1 MVNAN
6 RLWHKQG
13 VKPPRS
19 GPRPR
24 PPLTAAKL
32 DELALH
38 YVGRFATSKGKL
50 VDYLWRKVRER
61 GWEGERD
68 ADPVAV
74 AERLASYGYVDDAA
88 FALSKAR
95 ALGGRGYGARRVG
108 QALHAARIND
118 DDGAAARELAE
129 DERVDAALRM
139 ARKRRVGP
147 YAIAPLDPVQR
158 EKAIGAMI
166 RAGHGFALA
175 RAIVAL
181 APGQIPADEDIP
193 DLRTL

>member
-50 VDYLWRKVRER
+50 IDYLRRKVRER

-74 AERLASYGYVDDAA
+74 AERLAGYGYIDDAA

-108 QALHAARIND
+108 QALHAARINE
-118 DDGAAARELAE
+118 DDGAAARELA
-129 DERVDAALRM
+129 DEEKVDAALRM

-147 YAIAPLDPVQR
+147 YANAPLDQVQR
-158 EKAIGAMI
+158 EKAIGGML

-175 RAIVAL
+175 RAIVAM
-181 APGQIPADEDIP
+181 APGRMPSPEDLA
-193 DLRTL
+193 DLRGL

>member
-50 VDYLWRKVRER
+50 IDYLWRKVRER
-61 GWEGERD
+61 GWEGERE
-68 ADPVAV
+68 ADPVAI
-74 AERLASYGYVDDAA
+74 AERLAGYGYVDDAA
-88 FALSKAR
+88 FALSRAR

-108 QALHAARIND
+108 QALHAARINEHD
-118 DDGAAARELAE
+118 SAAARQLAE

-147 YAIAPLDPVQR
+147 YADAPLDPVKR

-181 APGQIPADEDIP
+181 APGHAPNPEDFA
-193 DLRTL
+193 DLRRL

>member
-50 VDYLWRKVRER
+50 IDYLRRKVRER

-68 ADPVAV
+68 ADPVAI
-74 AERLASYGYVDDAA
+74 AERLAGYGYIDDAA

-108 QALHAARIND
+108 QALHAARINE
-118 DDGAAARELAE
+118 DDGAAARELA
-129 DERVDAALRM
+129 DEEKVDAALRM

-147 YAIAPLDPVQR
+147 YATAPLDQVQR
-158 EKAIGAMI
+158 EKAIGGML

-175 RAIVAL
+175 RAIVAM
-181 APGQIPADEDIP
+181 APGRMPSREDLA
-193 DLRTL
+193 DLRGL